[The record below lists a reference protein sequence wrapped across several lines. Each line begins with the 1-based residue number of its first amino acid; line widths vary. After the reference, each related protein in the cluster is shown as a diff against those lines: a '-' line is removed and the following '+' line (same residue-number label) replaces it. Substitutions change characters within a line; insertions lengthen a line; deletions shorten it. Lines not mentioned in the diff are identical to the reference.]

1 MNICNEKM
9 RILRVQLAAEKNKEK
24 PNKKNIKILERE
36 LELCKEK
43 LL

>member
-1 MNICNEKM
+1 MNFCNEKM

-24 PNKKNIKILERE
+24 PNKENIKILERE